1 MTKIVSNNLSLDL
14 FINAKKMVLIK
25 LMHIKQNKVRI
36 HTVNYGAE
44 QVTKTMNNMHGTNS
58 TCILSNSSW
67 LKSHTKSVRPRQL
80 IKKQVTKTI
89 NNMHGTDSTCILT
102 TSSWLKSHTKS
113 VRPRQIIK
121 IRKGINYKDNKPE
134 PSV

>member
-1 MTKIVSNNLSLDL
+1 
-14 FINAKKMVLIK
+14 
-25 LMHIKQNKVRI
+25 
-36 HTVNYGAE
+36 
-44 QVTKTMNNMHGTNS
+44 
-58 TCILSNSSW
+58 
-67 LKSHTKSVRPRQL
+67 
-80 IKKQVTKTI
+80 
-89 NNMHGTDSTCILT
+89 MHGTDSTCMLR